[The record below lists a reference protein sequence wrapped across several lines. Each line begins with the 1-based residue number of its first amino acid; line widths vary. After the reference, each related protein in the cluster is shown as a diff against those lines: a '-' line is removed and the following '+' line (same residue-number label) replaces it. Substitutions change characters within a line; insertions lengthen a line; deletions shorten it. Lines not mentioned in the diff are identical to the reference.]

1 MKTVNEAG
9 KQWDVWFSSADGAN
23 IGVAFRI
30 FCRPSL
36 MRLINW
42 YNFNLLLLI
51 FDNEDDFRLITIV
64 NSTC

>member
-1 MKTVNEAG
+1 MCPKRLLRPRQQAASHFFLIVTTIMKTVNEAG

-36 MRLINW
+36 MRLIN
-42 YNFNLLLLI
+42 
-51 FDNEDDFRLITIV
+51 
-64 NSTC
+64 